1 MDLFHALLG
10 SLFTILI
17 TGSVAFIAYK
27 VLTIGNEV
35 SEIREIV
42 KQLQQE
48 TLGTTGAPG
57 HKELAAANRFP
68 GPLPDLDDLDS
79 PHAPEKQ
86 FVLPP
91 PISRRIEAERS
102 VDRGS
107 STDDY
112 SFGVKSSER
121 QH

>member
-17 TGSVAFIAYK
+17 TGSVSFIAYK
-27 VLTIGNEV
+27 VLTISNEV

-48 TLGTTGAPG
+48 SLGVTGVPG
-57 HKELAAANRFP
+57 QKEVAVANRFP
-68 GPLPDLDDLDS
+68 TPLPDLDDLDT
-79 PHAPEKQ
+79 PRTPEKE

-91 PISRRIEAERS
+91 PISRRLDAERGLAS
-102 VDRGS
+102 
-107 STDDY
+107 DDLT
-112 SFGVKSSER
+112 FGVKSSER
-121 QH
+121 RH